1 MSISLFIPYPLREDH
16 IDIHQILRTAI
27 ESLLKKGFKPAR
39 SIVLAYGIDEERGG
53 VDVSHTIRFP
63 LPCSNDMYQGARYMK
78 DYLLDTY
85 GRDSFA
91 MLVDEGGKSLRE
103 WLYF

>member
-1 MSISLFIPYPLREDH
+1 MSIFFLFIPYSLRENH
-16 IDIHQILRTAI
+16 IDVHQIHRTAI
-27 ESLLKKGFKPAR
+27 ESLLQKGFKPAR

-53 VDVSHTIRFP
+53 VDVSPTIKLSP
-63 LPCSNDMYQGARYMK
+63 SCSNVMYQGARYMK

-91 MLVDEGGKSLRE
+91 MLVDEGGKPLQE
-103 WLYF
+103 

>member
-1 MSISLFIPYPLREDH
+1 ML
-16 IDIHQILRTAI
+16 Q
-27 ESLLKKGFKPAR
+27 KGFKPAR

-53 VDVSHTIRFP
+53 VDVSYAIRFP
-63 LPCSNDMYQGARYMK
+63 LSYSNGMYQGARYMK

-91 MLVDEGGKSLRE
+91 MLVDEGGKPLQE
-103 WLYF
+103 